1 MQSKLCVVLLALGLS
16 QILAVP
22 APSLVLTHPETNFM
36 QFLMQSR
43 DLANDGTHS
52 LECLSYYTPLLNSAV
67 EKYNNDFKACL
78 DEATLQVAA
87 INDDTKEN
95 RTLIDQSATDSCAAL
110 ETCSQLTAADE
121 YFECYSEAG
130 SSNAKSMFT
139 ISANASE
146 LLAYVKEQVHI
157 IQVNEYIC
165 TNKTQRTY
173 AEDTADIYESLSLCF
188 SGAPIPTETSST
200 AAPETSSSLDPESST
215 DSSSS
220 EPESSSTAEPESSS
234 TDSSSAEP
242 ESSSSA
248 APESSTDSSSVE
260 PESSSTAAPESSTDS
275 SSAEPESSSS
285 AAPEDSSSAEPES
298 SSSAAPEDSSSA
310 EPESSSTAAPEDS
323 SSAEP
328 ESSSSAAPEDSSSAE
343 PESSSAAPESST
355 AEPESS
361 SSAAPDAP
369 EEDLKQIY
377 TGNSNKNLQDIL
389 KNLQTW
395 FKTQRA

>member
-95 RTLIDQSATDSCAAL
+95 RTVIDQSATDSCAAL
-110 ETCSQLTAADE
+110 EACSQLTAADE

-130 SSNAKSMFT
+130 SNNAKSMFT

-188 SGAPIPTETSST
+188 AGAPIPAETSST

-220 EPESSSTAEPESSS
+220 EPESSSTAEPESSSTAEPESSS

-260 PESSSTAAPESSTDS
+260 PESSS
-275 SSAEPESSSS
+275 
-285 AAPEDSSSAEPES
+285 
-298 SSSAAPEDSSSA
+298 SAAPEDSSSA
-310 EPESSSTAAPEDS
+310 EPESSSTTAPEDSSSAEPESSSSAAPEDS